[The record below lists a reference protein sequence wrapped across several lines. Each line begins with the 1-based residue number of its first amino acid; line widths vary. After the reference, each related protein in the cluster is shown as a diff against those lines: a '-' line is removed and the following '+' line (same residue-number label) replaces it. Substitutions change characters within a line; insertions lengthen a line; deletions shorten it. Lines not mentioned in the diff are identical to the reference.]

1 MDIGERKFPR
11 EKTKEVR
18 LTGEHHR
25 TEASVGGAECTKGRA
40 VGGKESVQIPFRFW
54 KDDGA
59 FPQDNQEFDEG
70 GIYKGQQS

>member
-1 MDIGERKFPR
+1 M
-11 EKTKEVR
+11 
-18 LTGEHHR
+18 
-25 TEASVGGAECTKGRA
+25 GGAECTKGRA